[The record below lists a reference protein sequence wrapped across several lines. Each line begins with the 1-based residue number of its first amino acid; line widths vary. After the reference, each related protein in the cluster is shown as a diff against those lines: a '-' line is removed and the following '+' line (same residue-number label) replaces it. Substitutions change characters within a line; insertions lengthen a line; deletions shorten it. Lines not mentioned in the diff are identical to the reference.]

1 MTQLDGKVAL
11 VTGGARGI
19 GRAICEASAR
29 AGARVAVADRLEAEA
44 QETAALLGDRGMAV
58 QMDVTDIGSIAA
70 GVQAVADAWGGIDL
84 LVNNA
89 GIFNMASLDRIT
101 VEDYRRQYDVNVGGT
116 LFVCQAVVPLMKKRG
131 GGAIVNFASQA
142 GRRGEPNIA
151 VYCSTKAAVI
161 SITQSL
167 ALELAKDNIRVNAI
181 APGVIDTPMWA
192 HVDSQFAE
200 YENKPLGQK
209 KREVGEA
216 VPLGHMGD
224 PTEVA
229 DPCVF
234 LASDAA
240 RYITAQCL
248 NVDGGNWMS
257 RSDVDQAVERHP
269 GRSATGSPHAHLR
282 PGGADPRHRS
292 HRAGQFPPGPP
303 GVVPAPA
310 DAAGAGP

>member
-1 MTQLDGKVAL
+1 MTRLAGKVAL

-19 GRAICEASAR
+19 GRAVCEALAR
-29 AGARVAVADRLEAEA
+29 EGAKVAVADLLEADA
-44 QETAALLGDRGMAV
+44 RETAVALGNSGMAV
-58 QMDVTDIGSIAA
+58 PMNVTDLASIRA
-70 GVQAVADAWGGIDL
+70 GVAAVETAWGGIDI

-116 LFVCQAVVPLMKKRG
+116 IFACQAVVPLMRKRG
-131 GGAIVNFASQA
+131 GGAIINFASQA
-142 GRRGEPNIA
+142 GRRGEANVT

-192 HVDSQFAE
+192 HADAQFAE

-224 PTEVA
+224 PSEVA

-234 LASDAA
+234 LASEEA
-240 RYITAQCL
+240 RYITAQTL

-257 RSDVDQAVERHP
+257 
-269 GRSATGSPHAHLR
+269 
-282 PGGADPRHRS
+282 
-292 HRAGQFPPGPP
+292 
-303 GVVPAPA
+303 
-310 DAAGAGP
+310 